1 MPTAATADAA
11 SCCVIERNLERSR
24 FQLRTCLR
32 RSRCAG
38 PVQLAYPSKNC
49 PVCANTGHSPNTH
62 CPLICAVACSHRP
75 SDATTGDG
83 ARPSARRAY
92 PPGRKRG
99 RTPFSVLALWAA
111 RIAIRPALP
120 TPAAARPERARAS
133 RQQAIPADRRSRRE
147 LRVCGVVRA
156 LNCIVRPAQWV
167 RGGRLAKGA
176 AFAGEAAFGSRLGKR
191 EASATARTSS
201 AETVRRLGIRL
212 EATPRLRQAQSACR
226 SARSRAGL

>member
-1 MPTAATADAA
+1 M
-11 SCCVIERNLERSR
+11 
-24 FQLRTCLR
+24 LR
-32 RSRCAG
+32 RCSRPWRRAALDG
-38 PVQLAYPSKNC
+38 ILPLRDHLDGRTLHVPSNVSNAQI
-49 PVCANTGHSPNTH
+49 PAIPRT
-62 CPLICAVACSHRP
+62 LIARSFVRSHVLSRP

-191 EASATARTSS
+191 EASATTRTSS

-226 SARSRAGL
+226 SARGRAGL